1 MLSNT
6 REIILETFSR
16 KRIKISCWPFLNSWN
31 IRSDINV
38 PMHTQDT
45 LLNILPLTFPMNG
58 TRWCSHN
65 ENISISFTITSSSW
79 SSSNM
84 ASFKI
89 SKLKKEK
96 VELKSS
102 FKWSFK
108 QLCYP
113 TESANN
119 INANDGTPV
128 KAQDI
133 SLYLWANNIVIF
145 CRLAIEA
152 ANF

>member
-1 MLSNT
+1 MAQGDA
-6 REIILETFSR
+6 RIMKTFLYPSLLQVHHGPHQIWHHL
-16 KRIKISCWPFLNSWN
+16 KFLN
-31 IRSDINV
+31 
-38 PMHTQDT
+38 
-45 LLNILPLTFPMNG
+45 
-58 TRWCSHN
+58 
-65 ENISISFTITSSSW
+65 
-79 SSSNM
+79 
-84 ASFKI
+84 
-89 SKLKKEK
+89 LKKEK

-119 INANDGTPV
+119 INANDGTQV
-128 KAQDI
+128 RAQDI